1 MSAQLPLEGPA
12 ASIGERSVNGDS
24 HSNHRLSLLDL
35 PGEVIL
41 RVLDR
46 LRPTESVTSY
56 DSTCTRP
63 DVSRDFFQSRT
74 SLTNVVL
81 VSRLFYQLG
90 TPYLYRTIILNSQR
104 EVLLLFR
111 TIAKFPDRRP
121 MVRSLAWVAVMPDVT
136 KRQSTML
143 RQSRADSIPEDC
155 WDSIKN
161 DWPRLPI
168 DFRVA
173 EISKSLTS
181 YLIMHCHS
189 RICRDVYPGW
199 KAPPQYLEVA
209 NLVIVGIFDSST
221 LQTWRLLGAILALCP
236 KIASLFLLHGNRYVP
251 RGPSLTNSPELD
263 ALLPLLWD
271 CGKPGGLDDTVIPG
285 PSGHG
290 FLANLQHLTIE
301 AEGQS
306 RAHTYTR
313 YVIFLF
319 LTNSPRLRRVETKG
333 GILHR
338 GIWTLFKQNP
348 KCRLLADNVKELVLL
363 RTQGPRDDMLAMVMA
378 FPKLVSLQAEYDD
391 GSYVV
396 SPRITSSLPF
406 TISSALLRLAETL
419 ETLSLTTGP
428 TSYGHWSYIEN
439 YPPSLTSLHQMGNLK
454 DLTTESMWLFGRQ
467 DVSITLRLPYLL
479 PPTLVNFRLIDY
491 WGTTHNTPHIHHPDN
506 LKYHP
511 EFPNQWNTAEF
522 YCNVLMTL
530 VGENMPPLP
539 DLREV
544 TLVSKQLCEEL
555 QAEDSRGDQGQA
567 DLTGSPEEPLS
578 KLRAS
583 LHAVGIKIS
592 VEMPV
597 KSTAAALFDWAR
609 IG

>member
-1 MSAQLPLEGPA
+1 M
-12 ASIGERSVNGDS
+12 
-24 HSNHRLSLLDL
+24 
-35 PGEVIL
+35 
-41 RVLDR
+41 
-46 LRPTESVTSY
+46 
-56 DSTCTRP
+56 
-63 DVSRDFFQSRT
+63 
-74 SLTNVVL
+74 
-81 VSRLFYQLG
+81 
-90 TPYLYRTIILNSQR
+90 
-104 EVLLLFR
+104 
-111 TIAKFPDRRP
+111 
-121 MVRSLAWVAVMPDVT
+121 
-136 KRQSTML
+136 
-143 RQSRADSIPEDC
+143 
-155 WDSIKN
+155 
-161 DWPRLPI
+161 
-168 DFRVA
+168 
-173 EISKSLTS
+173 
-181 YLIMHCHS
+181 
-189 RICRDVYPGW
+189 
-199 KAPPQYLEVA
+199 
-209 NLVIVGIFDSST
+209 
-221 LQTWRLLGAILALCP
+221 
-236 KIASLFLLHGNRYVP
+236 
-251 RGPSLTNSPELD
+251 D

-306 RAHTYTR
+306 RAHGYTR
-313 YVIFLF
+313 FVIFLF

-338 GIWTLFKQNP
+338 GIWALFKQNP

-363 RTQGPRDDMLAMVMA
+363 RTQGPRDDMSATVMA

-396 SPRITSSLPF
+396 SPSIASNLPF

-467 DVSITLRLPYLL
+467 DVSIALRLPYLL

-491 WGTTHNTPHIHHPDN
+491 WGTTHNTPHIHHPYN
-506 LKYHP
+506 LRYHP
-511 EFPNQWNTAEF
+511 EFPNHWNTAEF

-539 DLREV
+539 DLREA

-567 DLTGSPEEPLS
+567 DPTVRPEEPLT

-583 LHAVGIKIS
+583 LHAVGIQLN

-597 KSTAAALFDWAR
+597 KSTAAARFDWAR